1 MNALSNLGLLSR
13 FIGMITD
20 SRSFMSYPRHEYFRR
35 TLCNMIGRDMENGL
49 IPNDEKLVGPMIR
62 NICYANARQYMAF
75 PLREAAAGRRRSV
88 TRSK

>member
-35 TLCNMIGRDMENGL
+35 TLCNLIGRDMESGL

-62 NICYANARQYMAF
+62 NICYANAANYMNF
-75 PLREAAAGRRRSV
+75 PG
-88 TRSK
+88 TKSK